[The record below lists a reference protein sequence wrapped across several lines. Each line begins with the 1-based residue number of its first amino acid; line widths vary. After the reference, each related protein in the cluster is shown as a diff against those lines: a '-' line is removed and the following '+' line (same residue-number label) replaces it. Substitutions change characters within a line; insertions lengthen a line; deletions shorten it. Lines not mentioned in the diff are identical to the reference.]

1 MERLGDIVAR
11 VLANVRDTMEEEKAR
26 AGLMP
31 AREVAARQQRGGA
44 DGVRVKAH
52 DTTPKKR
59 SQQKATHK
67 AIGVMRR

>member
-26 AGLMP
+26 AGLTP
-31 AREVAARQQRGGA
+31 AREVAARQRGGGESA
-44 DGVRVKAH
+44 RVKAH
-52 DTTPKKR
+52 NGTPTAR
-59 SQQKATHK
+59 SQKAAATK